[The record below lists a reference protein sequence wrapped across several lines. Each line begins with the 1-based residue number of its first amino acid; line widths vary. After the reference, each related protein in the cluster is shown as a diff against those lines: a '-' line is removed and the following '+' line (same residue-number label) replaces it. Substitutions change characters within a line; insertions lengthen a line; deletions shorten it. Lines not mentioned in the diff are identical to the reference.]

1 MGVANRASKG
11 QAARQ
16 EGARVTTNH
25 PPAETAPAPRRRD
38 NWKLVTALIVA
49 LAAALG
55 VYFLAAAGSGATIGY
70 ALIVVL
76 PAALT
81 AFIAWVGSM
90 GRDWSRGTFLAIPL
104 WLAFA
109 ATLIGAV
116 FLREGVVCLVMALPV
131 WIAFGYIGLWPVYL
145 YRRSRKRVDPA
156 TFRAHALLLI
166 PFLALLIDQQIA
178 PPRETRTVVREII
191 VDAPPSVVWP
201 RLLAIPAIAPDEG
214 RWNASQDLLRLPRP
228 LAARLSGEGRGAV
241 RDAYWQDGI
250 RFQEIVTDWQTNK
263 RLQWRFA
270 FPDPA
275 IHERT
280 DRHIEPHGRHL
291 WIDTGGYRLIPLADG
306 RTKIRLWT
314 RYQLATPF
322 NGYAGWWG
330 ERILGDIQD
339 NVLAIVAAR
348 TERGAGGDR

>member
-25 PPAETAPAPRRRD
+25 QPAETAPAPRRRD
-38 NWKLVTALIVA
+38 NWQLVTAFIVA

-81 AFIAWVGSM
+81 AFIAWVGSI

-145 YRRSRKRVDPA
+145 YRRSRKHVDPA
-156 TFRAHALLLI
+156 IFRAHTLLLI

-191 VDAPPSVVWP
+191 VAAPPSVVWP
-201 RLLAIPAIAPDEG
+201 RLLAIPAIAPGEG

-228 LAARLSGEGRGAV
+228 LAARLSDEGRGAV
-241 RDAYWQDGI
+241 REAYWQDGI
-250 RFQEIVTDWQTNK
+250 RCQEIVTDWEEN
-263 RLQWRFA
+263 RLLQWRFA
-270 FPDPA
+270 FPDPS
-275 IHERT
+275 IHVRT

-314 RYQLATPF
+314 RYHLATPF
-322 NGYAGWWG
+322 NTYAGWWG

-339 NVLAIVAAR
+339 NVLAVVAGRTAR
-348 TERGAGGDR
+348 DAAGDR